1 MNSNLL
7 QVPKISRSTLKLSL
21 ASLLLLLAVIFISTP
36 SNATL
41 NPAKP
46 QKVGYISLV
55 IGNTTASGPNRK
67 ASQPLKAG
75 SPIYLGDIIT
85 TQASGHAHL
94 HFIDGAL
101 MSLRPHS
108 RLTIQEYNYDAQTSA
123 NSRVT
128 FELEEGTARSIS
140 GKAAKEA
147 RENFRLNTPLAAI
160 GVRGT
165 DFIVHTSQERTRALV
180 TEGGIVFSGLEETCQ
195 GAWCTHLE
203 LTGGNDQLLEMDLLS
218 NEPRLMRSTL
228 NVALSSTT
236 LNSNLA
242 LAEVASDEPQVL
254 LAAEQATKETKP
266 EPIQEVATATT
277 EKATPQPTQ
286 EPTQDVAIETTTETT
301 PKTTVETIGS
311 GELANNE
318 LVDHSDLLMP
328 SIVTEQ
334 SQIPEIPPQE
344 FASLVWGHLG
354 TNQDEL
360 PKFVQ
365 ANENLASL
373 SNNYDKT
380 EISNQAYGLF
390 SRHNEFNKTI
400 NPNLPVLNFE
410 LSHAAAW
417 LNWHAYREPMD
428 VGEGMLSIDFNSG
441 AFSTQLQLYHKE
453 TGQIYFNTSGSTSD
467 TGHFTGQGNNKTL
480 EGIVSLDGKEAA
492 YQFEEKLPRTEKV
505 IDGIT
510 HWDIKK

>member
-7 QVPKISRSTLKLSL
+7 QLPKTPRSTIKLSL
-21 ASLLLLLAVIFISTP
+21 ISLLMLALALISTP
-36 SNATL
+36 SNAKI
-41 NPAKP
+41 NPANSL
-46 QKVGYISLV
+46 QVGYVSLL
-55 IGNTTASGPNRK
+55 IGDTRASGPNRK

-85 TQASGHAHL
+85 TRASGHAHL

-165 DFIVHTSQERTRALV
+165 DFIVHTNQERTRALV

-203 LTGGNDQLLEMDLLS
+203 LTGGNDQLLEMDQLS

-228 NVALSSTT
+228 NVALSSTL

-266 EPIQEVATATT
+266 EPTQEVATATT
-277 EKATPQPTQ
+277 EKATPQTTQ
-286 EPTQDVAIETTTETT
+286 EPTPDVAIETTTETT
-301 PKTTVETIGS
+301 PETTVETIGS

-334 SQIPEIPPQE
+334 SQIPEPPPQE
-344 FASLVWGHLG
+344 LASLVWGHLG

-360 PKFVQ
+360 PEFVQ
-365 ANENLASL
+365 TADTLASL
-373 SNNYDKT
+373 SNNYHKA
-380 EISNQAYGLF
+380 EISNQAYELI
-390 SRHNEFNKTI
+390 RENKFNQTI

-410 LSHAAAW
+410 LSNAAAW
-417 LNWHAYREPMD
+417 LNWHAYREPME
-428 VGEGMLSIDFNSG
+428 VGAGMLIIDFNSG
-441 AFSTQLQLYHKE
+441 AFSTQLQLSHKE

-492 YQFEEKLPRTEKV
+492 YQFQETLPKTEQV